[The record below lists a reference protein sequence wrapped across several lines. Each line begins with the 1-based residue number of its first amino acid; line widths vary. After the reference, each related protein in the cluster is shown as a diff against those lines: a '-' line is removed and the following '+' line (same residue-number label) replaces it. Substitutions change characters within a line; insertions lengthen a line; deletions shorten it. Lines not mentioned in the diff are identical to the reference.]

1 VFLERDSD
9 AISKGFVRFISGY
22 SETQHMAKKRVSA
35 EELNWIVQEELTADI
50 YPLRRL
56 SLAVV
61 PDDRH
66 GWRIL
71 LQKLDGRTVW
81 ASKIGER
88 VPAVERRLREKYS
101 LKRD

>member
-1 VFLERDSD
+1 
-9 AISKGFVRFISGY
+9 
-22 SETQHMAKKRVSA
+22 MAKKRVSA
-35 EELNWIVQEELTADI
+35 DELNWIVQEELTAGV
-50 YPLRRL
+50 YPPRRV
-56 SLAVV
+56 SIAVV

-81 ASKIGER
+81 TSKISER

-101 LKRD
+101 LEK